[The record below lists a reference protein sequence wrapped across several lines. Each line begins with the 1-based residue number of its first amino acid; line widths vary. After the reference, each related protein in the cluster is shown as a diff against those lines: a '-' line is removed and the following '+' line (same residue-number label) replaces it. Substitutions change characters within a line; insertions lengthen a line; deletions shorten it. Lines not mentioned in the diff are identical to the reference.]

1 MKESVTIK
9 EIARQL
15 HISVSTVSRA
25 LQNNPRIGLKTREA
39 VQALAGQ
46 LKYSPNAAALNFRS
60 GKSGIIGVVLPEIK
74 ENFFSE
80 AINGIETVVLNQ
92 KYLVAL
98 YQSHDSFEREKQI
111 LSALAANRVEGLLIS
126 AAKESQSFQ
135 HIQDLIDQRIPV
147 VLFDRIPP
155 GIQTH
160 QVGCDVKGGSYEATK
175 WLAAQGFKRIAL
187 LNGPQTLVAC
197 DDRYEGYITA
207 LQEYGLPIE
216 NCLIKRVDLTPE
228 DTTKKMTQLLVSN
241 PRPDAVLTFNDYV
254 ALDAMRVCRTHGVV
268 INRDISFA
276 SFSNLPM
283 NMYLEQPP
291 LVSVEQH
298 PYQIGE
304 KAAEILLRIIK
315 SGAEPAADAYEN
327 IVITSQLQVWQERP
341 KPSGPEC

>member
-15 HISVSTVSRA
+15 RISVSTVSRA
-25 LQNNPRIGLKTREA
+25 LRDHPRIGLRTREA
-39 VQALAGQ
+39 VQALAGE

-60 GKSGIIGVVLPEIK
+60 GKSGIIGVVLPEIR

-80 AINGIETVVLNQ
+80 AINGIESLVLNE

-111 LSALAANRVEGLLIS
+111 LSALTANRVEGILIS
-126 AAKESQSFQ
+126 TAKESRSFQ
-135 HIQDLIDQRIPV
+135 HVQDVIDQRIPV

-155 GIQTH
+155 GIKTH
-160 QVGCDVKGGSYEATK
+160 QVGCDVKNGAYEATK
-175 WLAAQGFKRIAL
+175 WLVTQGFRRIAL

-207 LQEYGLPIE
+207 LRENGLPIE
-216 NCLIKRVDLTPE
+216 SGLIKRVDLTPA
-228 DTTKKMTQLLVSN
+228 DTAKKMTQLLDSS

-254 ALDAMRVCRTHGVV
+254 ALDAMRVCRNRGVT

-291 LVSVEQH
+291 LISVEQH

-315 SGAEPAADAYEN
+315 SGMETDSDGFEN
-327 IVITSQLQVWQERP
+327 VVIPSKLQVWQDFLKIP
-341 KPSGPEC
+341 

>member
-1 MKESVTIK
+1 MGMKESVTIK

-15 HISVSTVSRA
+15 RISVSTVSRA

-80 AINGIETVVLNQ
+80 AINGVETVVLNE

-111 LSALAANRVEGLLIS
+111 LAALTANRVEGLLIS

-135 HIQDLIDQRIPV
+135 HIQNVIDQGIPV

-155 GIQTH
+155 GLKTH
-160 QVGCDVKGGSYEATK
+160 QVGCDVKNGAYQATK
-175 WLAAQGFKRIAL
+175 WLVTQGFKRIAL

-207 LQEYGLPIE
+207 LQENGLPIE
-216 NCLIKRVDLTPE
+216 SGLIKRVDLTQD
-228 DTTKKMTQLLVSN
+228 DTARKMTQLLESTS
-241 PRPDAVLTFNDYV
+241 RPDAVLAFNDYV
-254 ALDAMRVCRTHGVV
+254 ALDAMRVCRNHGVA

-291 LVSVEQH
+291 MVSVEQH
-298 PYQIGE
+298 PFQIGQS
-304 KAAEILLRIIK
+304 AAEILLRSIK
-315 SGAEPAADAYEN
+315 SGSEPLSGDYEQV
-327 IVITSQLQVWQERP
+327 VINSELQVWQERR
-341 KPSGPEC
+341 KPA